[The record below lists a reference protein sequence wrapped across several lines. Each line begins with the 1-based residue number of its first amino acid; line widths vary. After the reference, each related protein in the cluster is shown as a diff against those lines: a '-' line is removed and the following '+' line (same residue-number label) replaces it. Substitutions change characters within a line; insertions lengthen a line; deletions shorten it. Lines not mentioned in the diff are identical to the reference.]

1 MWTTPIM
8 MYGALR
14 SFGTVVWKW
23 NIQLLG
29 WLVGAATAAY
39 ILREALSPLGVGVA
53 LQHFVVASLTAS
65 LVSVV
70 VVLLSLRIFRKENPP
85 AEVKAES

>member
-1 MWTTPIM
+1 M

-29 WLVGAATAAY
+29 WLVGAAITAY
-39 ILREALSPLGVGVA
+39 ILRAALTPLGVRVP
-53 LQHFVVASLTAS
+53 LECFVVASLVAS
-65 LVSVV
+65 LVSFAVI
-70 VVLLSLRIFRKENPP
+70 LISLRIIRKQNLS
-85 AEVKAES
+85 AEVKEKIY